1 MAIEP
6 IKGFYVH
13 DEVTDTDGVTK
24 IDYADGLFGAP
35 DASKKIVITGNAES
49 GTITTNLNIGSTVN
63 TSVSTNSGWK
73 HLVVPCRK
81 GDNFTISGG
90 GGAGAR
96 LWALTDTN
104 FVLYA
109 KADESTIVT
118 EFNLVVEEDGYAI
131 FNLQV
136 SSGLPT
142 PFVSVKYALS
152 IVELEEVIN
161 DNKTEDLSDGLSHG
175 TITTAVNAGEVISPT
190 VNTNVNWWCI
200 SVPCKK
206 GDAFDIK
213 GMGGNGARLWALTDT
228 NYRLYAKSEAG
239 DGHRLNAITLT
250 AECDGYFV
258 YNTQVTSDFTTPYII
273 HNKYAPAW
281 EDDGTTT
288 PYHVYKSIP
297 TIHYDAIGDES
308 FQLFSW
314 DVNDTIYDDV
324 VNAYDELVTDYPGVT
339 KTTLGKDQT
348 NTYNIYRYELD
359 AGTVTSNEEQTQKKP
374 VIVITAGIHGYEKAS
389 VFGTFYFVREL
400 LKHWA
405 EDETLAYIRHS
416 AKLVIV
422 PVANPWGFMHN
433 TYCNGN
439 TSVNADGVNINRNFE
454 YGWNS
459 SLTGE
464 QYAGTAPYSEKETQY
479 IKAILDE
486 YIDNLFYIDFHTTGA
501 YNVVPERNTFSI
513 WAHDNAITNKRLYW
527 TGKEFVENVN
537 CRLYNKY
544 GLTYAEGTLLTN
556 YNVHPDEGRAGEY
569 MSNLGGNS
577 FTLEMTP
584 RFVNDTRSHSNNI
597 GKFACEL
604 LGNLITT
611 ACRNFDSEN

>member
-13 DEVTDTDGVTK
+13 DEATNTDGVAE
-24 IDYADGLFGAP
+24 YGYQYLLGAP
-35 DASKKIVITGNAES
+35 DANYSIDLTNNVSS
-49 GTITTNLNIGSTVN
+49 GTITTNVDIGSV
-63 TSVSTNSGWK
+63 VSTNVDTNSGWK
-73 HLVVPCRK
+73 NLVVPCKK
-81 GDNFTISGG
+81 GDKFTITGG
-90 GGAGAR
+90 GGNGAR
-96 LWALTDTN
+96 LWALTNSN
-104 FVLYA
+104 FVLYE
-109 KADESTIVT
+109 KAETNTIV
-118 EFNLVVEEDGYAI
+118 EDAQIFSAKDGYAI
-131 FNLQV
+131 FNLQIA
-136 SSGLPT
+136 SHIPT
-142 PFVSVKYALS
+142 PSVLLSSALS
-152 IVELEEVIN
+152 VVEIKSAISK
-161 DNKTEDLSDGLSHG
+161 DNEIDLSDDLSYG
-175 TITTAVNAGEVISPT
+175 TITTAVNAGAVVDPS

-200 SVPCKK
+200 CKPCKK
-206 GDAFDIK
+206 GDVFEIK
-213 GMGGNGARLWALTDT
+213 GMGGNGARLWALTDS
-228 NYRLYAKSEAG
+228 NYTLYAKAEAG
-239 DGHRLNAITLT
+239 DGHRTNAISIVAGT
-250 AECDGYFV
+250 DGFFI
-258 YNTQVTSDFTTPYII
+258 YNTQTRSDFTSPYII
-273 HNKYAPAW
+273 HKTKISSW
-281 EDDGTTT
+281 QST
-288 PYHVYKSIP
+288 PSPKPYYIYKNIP
-297 TIHYDAIGDES
+297 TMHYDAIGDES

-314 DVNDTIYDDV
+314 DVNYTIYDDV

-359 AGTVTSNEEQTQKKP
+359 VGTVTSNREQTQKKP

-416 AKLVIV
+416 VKLVIV
-422 PVANPWGFMHN
+422 PVANPWGFMHD

-501 YNVVPERNTFSI
+501 YSVVPERNTFSI

-556 YNVHPDEGRAGEY
+556 YNVHPDEGRAGDY

-611 ACRNFDSEN
+611 ACRNFAD